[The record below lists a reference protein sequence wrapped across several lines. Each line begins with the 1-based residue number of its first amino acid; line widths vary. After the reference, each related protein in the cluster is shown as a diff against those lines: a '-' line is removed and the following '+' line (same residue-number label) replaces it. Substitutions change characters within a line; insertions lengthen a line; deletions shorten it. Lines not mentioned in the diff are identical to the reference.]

1 MSDSSD
7 AAIVSDLAA
16 ERLWPGQNA
25 IGQRIC
31 IYCTPEKPNNWK
43 QVVGIVSTMR
53 HRSMDGAPDLNVYFA
68 AGALEN
74 AIFLVV
80 KTNRPLADLEPAIR
94 RAIASVEPR
103 QPVFLSASMRSFISD
118 SMADRRF
125 IMTLLASTAVLAL
138 LMAAAGVY
146 GVVSYIASRRTQEI
160 GVRIALGASL
170 GKIHILI
177 FRQGFVSVLLGV
189 TMGAGLTAALLRILQ
204 GAIAGLGSSDR
215 AMFAISV
222 GLVSVSA
229 AIACWVPAY
238 RAGKLDPM
246 VALKYE

>member
-1 MSDSSD
+1 
-7 AAIVSDLAA
+7 
-16 ERLWPGQNA
+16 
-25 IGQRIC
+25 
-31 IYCTPEKPNNWK
+31 
-43 QVVGIVSTMR
+43 
-53 HRSMDGAPDLNVYFA
+53 MDGAPDLNVYLA

-94 RAIASVEPR
+94 RAIASVDPR
-103 QPVFLSASMRSFISD
+103 QPVFLSASMRAFISD
-118 SMADRRF
+118 STADRRF

-160 GVRIALGASL
+160 GVRIALGASR
-170 GKIHILI
+170 GKIHALI

-189 TMGAGLTAALLRILQ
+189 LIGIGLTAALLRILQ
-204 GAIAGLGSSDR
+204 GIIAGLGSSDR

-222 GLVSVSA
+222 ALVSVSA

-238 RAGKLDPM
+238 RAAKLDAM
-246 VALKYE
+246 VALRYE